1 MAPEGESKK
10 VKCLSAVLRSEGPP
24 DTAETV
30 ISIPEYLAFA
40 PQSSYSPRA
49 CADRSSDVGPVD
61 DVFFEAIDVS
71 LGGQSEKS
79 NGRTSKKGGA
89 NTLEAILPVPESTI
103 RIYCTHNVANNELRS
118 HLRNSGITDE
128 SLLDIL
134 VPDVDQMD
142 LSSQIAIPSLRS
154 ICCAVEGE
162 LRTFILPSYVICSPT
177 AQNKMVVRSTSRV
190 DFGFLPGN
198 SVVGRYSRFYTLLI
212 SQD

>member
-10 VKCLSAVLRSEGPP
+10 VKSLFAAFRSERHPH
-24 DTAETV
+24 TAEAV
-30 ISIPEYLAFA
+30 ISIPEYFAFA
-40 PQSSYSPRA
+40 PQRPHSPRA
-49 CADRSSDVGPVD
+49 CTDHSSDVGPVD
-61 DVFFEAIDVS
+61 DVFLEVIDIS

-79 NGRTSKKGGA
+79 NDQTSKRGEGA
-89 NTLEAILPVPESTI
+89 NTLEVVLPMPENTI
-103 RIYCTHNVANNELRS
+103 RIYCTHNVTNNELRS

-134 VPDVDQMD
+134 VPDPDQVD

-154 ICCAVEGE
+154 ICCAAEGE
-162 LRTFILPSYVICSPT
+162 LRTFILPSYFICSQN

-198 SVVGRYSRFYTLLI
+198 SAVGRHIPFILLT